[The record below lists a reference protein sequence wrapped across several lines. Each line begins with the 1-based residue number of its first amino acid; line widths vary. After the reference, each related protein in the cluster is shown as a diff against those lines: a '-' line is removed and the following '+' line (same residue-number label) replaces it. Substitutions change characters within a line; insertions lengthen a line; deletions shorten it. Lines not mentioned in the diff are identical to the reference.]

1 MAGQQVDRALRIK
14 HAPWRVAYPHDQ
26 HSFPS
31 TPSTRLTRLASLP
44 RVYRSYL
51 FYNGVRVADLWGIFA
66 MRSRKSRHK
75 QRAAPGEPARCVNN
89 AGRAARGRA
98 GVAPGHNL
106 WAVCSAVR
114 PDVLRPCLSNEML
127 VCLAFEQPVQFGYRC
142 LVRPCAHVER
152 STHACSVPRFEV
164 VTRSESVASVRFR
177 SRVLATAAR
186 KL

>member
-1 MAGQQVDRALRIK
+1 MGSAVLRHHLPGQVRRAFEWPGSRWTVRFPLRIE
-14 HAPWRVAYPHDQ
+14 HAPWRAAYPHDQ

-31 TPSTRLTRLASLP
+31 TPSTRLTRLASLS

-51 FYNGVRVADLWGIFA
+51 FYNGVRDADLWGILA

-75 QRAAPGEPARCVNN
+75 QRAAPGEPARCVNS

-114 PDVLRPCLSNEML
+114 PNVLRPCLSNEML
-127 VCLAFEQPVQFGYRC
+127 VCLSH
-142 LVRPCAHVER
+142 L
-152 STHACSVPRFEV
+152 SNLCSLATV
-164 VTRSESVASVRFR
+164 VWSVR
-177 SRVLATAAR
+177 AHT
-186 KL
+186 

>member
-1 MAGQQVDRALRIK
+1 MDAQSAPSVPRPTRAPTHGCASLR
-14 HAPWRVAYPHDQ
+14 PEWRVTQ
-26 HSFPS
+26 
-31 TPSTRLTRLASLP
+31 
-44 RVYRSYL
+44 
-51 FYNGVRVADLWGIFA
+51 
-66 MRSRKSRHK
+66 RHGL
-75 QRAAPGEPARCVNN
+75 QG
-89 AGRAARGRA
+89 
-98 GVAPGHNL
+98 
-106 WAVCSAVR
+106 
-114 PDVLRPCLSNEML
+114 LSNEML